1 MLNTKLNLYNPDW
14 IELVFA
20 GRNKS
25 YGAFELRQHYGRTM
39 MKAML
44 IAFTTIVA
52 ASVTYTYAVGKTP
65 GRDDRGIVV
74 KLPPIPPPPVK
85 PEKKPDVVVEPAAAA
100 KPQPAAASIKF
111 PPMKVVPNED
121 AINPPKLDEIAGKEV
136 SSETTEGK
144 GGQEQMVDPGPVDL
158 GGTGVEPKVD
168 DKEYIEVQIMPQ
180 PVGGVDSLAKFLNR
194 NLRFPTA
201 AQEAGISGR
210 VIVSFVIEKDGHLTD
225 ITIVKGAGYGMD
237 EEAMRVLKLAKP
249 WNPGKQNGNPVRVR
263 YSIPMNFQLG
273 E

>member
-20 GRNKS
+20 GRNKN

-136 SSETTEGK
+136 SSETTEGPHLHTGPQSASPKRLRK
-144 GGQEQMVDPGPVDL
+144 GDAE
-158 GGTGVEPKVD
+158 T
-168 DKEYIEVQIMPQ
+168 IRPQ
-180 PVGGVDSLAKFLNR
+180 LTCSSQSIGLSR
-194 NLRFPTA
+194 A
-201 AQEAGISGR
+201 A
-210 VIVSFVIEKDGHLTD
+210 L
-225 ITIVKGAGYGMD
+225 
-237 EEAMRVLKLAKP
+237 
-249 WNPGKQNGNPVRVR
+249 
-263 YSIPMNFQLG
+263 
-273 E
+273 